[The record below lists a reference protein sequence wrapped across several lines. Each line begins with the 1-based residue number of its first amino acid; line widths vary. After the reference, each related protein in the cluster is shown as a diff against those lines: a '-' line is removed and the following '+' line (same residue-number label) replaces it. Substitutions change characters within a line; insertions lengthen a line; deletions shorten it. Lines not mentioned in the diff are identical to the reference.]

1 MKDIKMTKFDWA
13 APLENKQ
20 QKKKLPPT
28 DDEGLDLCMNC
39 QVEGGCDDTDVRCGM
54 VAVRRRYANGKPAT
68 QLVKGARY
76 RNKLEQFQREH
87 GNLPFPEQVELIAK
101 G

>member
-1 MKDIKMTKFDWA
+1 MKNIKMTKFDWA
-13 APLENKQ
+13 APLDTKVPQTE
-20 QKKKLPPT
+20 PVGP

-54 VAVRRRYANGKPAT
+54 VAVRRRHANGKPAN
-68 QLVKGARY
+68 QLVNGARY
-76 RNKLEQFQREH
+76 RSKLKQFQREH
-87 GNLPFPEQVELIAK
+87 GCLPFPEQVELIAK